1 MSGKD
6 MQFLENTAPFTQGI
20 PTSKTCLQQKGSSCI
35 LSAFCFQVC
44 RSFIYMNYH
53 VLGAA
58 GALGGLWWSVEH
70 RFAAIEGF
78 EL

>member
-1 MSGKD
+1 
-6 MQFLENTAPFTQGI
+6 
-20 PTSKTCLQQKGSSCI
+20 
-35 LSAFCFQVC
+35 
-44 RSFIYMNYH
+44 MNYH

-70 RFAAIEGF
+70 RFAAIGGF